1 MKSQKNPAPLRP
13 RNPLVAA
20 AKLRHAGSH
29 RPSNQSI
36 RAQHKR
42 DTRRAIQRN
51 DEFFADAFAF
61 VVPTDSAHECTC
73 RNAAA

>member
-1 MKSQKNPAPLRP
+1 MKAQKKPAPLRP

-20 AKLRHAGSH
+20 AQLRHAGSH
-29 RPSNQSI
+29 RRSNQSI